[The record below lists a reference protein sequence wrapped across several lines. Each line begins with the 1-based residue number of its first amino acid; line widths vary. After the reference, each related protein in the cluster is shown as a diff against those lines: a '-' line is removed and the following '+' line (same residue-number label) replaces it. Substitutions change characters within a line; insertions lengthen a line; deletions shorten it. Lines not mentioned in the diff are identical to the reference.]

1 MPPLEGHNDVHRSQ
15 RQESNLRPADY
26 KSTALPTELHWLGD
40 LDAAAHD
47 RRSGL
52 LRGGPLGGLLR
63 RGLLRGLRTLRCG
76 FTTHCTHSYQ
86 R

>member
-1 MPPLEGHNDVHRSQ
+1 MMFIEASGRTRTCDLLITSQPLCQ
-15 RQESNLRPADY
+15 
-26 KSTALPTELHWLGD
+26 TELHWLGD

-47 RRSGL
+47 RRGGL
-52 LRGGPLGGLLR
+52 LRSGLLGGLLR